1 MKKKKDFSLQK
12 MSVAYQ
18 QKMKAYVTSMVKE
31 RKREFEKK
39 LTTDEGKRVLRDETE
54 RQKVLRATREEKLK
68 RMSKTD
74 RKEARIKEKFNH
86 FDMDQSG
93 FLDEE
98 EFGWMLDSLCVP
110 MSKEQRKDAF
120 VRLDIDGS
128 GGVDWEEFYAWYVY
142 SFERT
147 RARDIQISYT

>member
-98 EFGWMLDSLCVP
+98 EFGLMLDSLCVP

>member
-1 MKKKKDFSLQK
+1 

-98 EFGWMLDSLCVP
+98 EFGLMLDSLCVP

-120 VRLDIDGS
+120 VRLDVDGS
-128 GGVDWEEFYAWYVY
+128 GESHRT
-142 SFERT
+142 SFER
-147 RARDIQISYT
+147 D